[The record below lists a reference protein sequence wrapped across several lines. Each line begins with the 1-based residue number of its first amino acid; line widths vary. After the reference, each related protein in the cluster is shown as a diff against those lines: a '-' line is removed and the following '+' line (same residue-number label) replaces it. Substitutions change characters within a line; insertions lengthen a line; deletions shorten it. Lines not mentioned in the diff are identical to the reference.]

1 MKVVIMGDYPRDP
14 SRIGGGVEAVIVY
27 LVQGLRQFSDLDLHI
42 VTLREDVGDGAVVQQ
57 DGTTV
62 TYVPA
67 AYRFANLT
75 FFIRNKRRLRRVLRS
90 IRPDLI
96 HAHIAGT
103 YSQVASRMDCPAVL
117 TPHGIRY
124 REANLKRG
132 WLNQAVRY
140 PLIRRE
146 ERVGIKVA
154 RHIIS
159 ISPYVEQEFASAIR
173 GRVYPIEN
181 PISDAFFDLSSQE
194 RPYRLLFAG
203 HISPRKGVYYLIQ
216 AMSMVCKQF
225 PGVEL
230 HLAGKVVHEYDPT
243 YFQTIQEAIRDQQL
257 EDHVVFTGQLDEED
271 LLREYSECAVF
282 VLPSRQETAP
292 MVIEQAMAA
301 GKAVV
306 ATRVG
311 GVPYLVSQG
320 QTGLLVEHGDVAG
333 LAEAIASLLSD
344 TALRVRMGAQAKEE
358 ASRRF
363 RAEVVARQTYEV
375 YRRLYD
381 ENIS

>member
-42 VTLREDVGDGAVVQQ
+42 VTLREDVGDVAVVQQ

-103 YSQVASRMDCPAVL
+103 YSQVAFRMDCPAVL

-132 WLNQAVRY
+132 WLNQFVRY

-159 ISPYVEQEFASAIR
+159 ISPYVEQEFASAIH

-203 HISPRKGVYYLIQ
+203 HISPRKGVYHLIQ

-225 PGVEL
+225 PRVEL
-230 HLAGKVVHEYDPT
+230 HLAGRVVHEYDPT
-243 YFQTIQEAIRDQQL
+243 YSQTIQETIRDRQL
-257 EDHVVFTGQLDEED
+257 EDHVVFTGQLDEAD

-311 GVPYLVSQG
+311 GVPYLVSHG

-344 TALRVRMGAQAKEE
+344 AALRVRMGAQAKEE

-381 ENIS
+381 ENIA